1 MKVEDTGLL
10 TDLYELTMAQ
20 AYFQQGMF
28 APATFSLFVR
38 SYPPNRSYFVA
49 AGLEDLLTQLER
61 WRYPKESIDYL
72 RSTGIFASDFLDYL
86 AEVRFTGDAWAI
98 PEGRLFFAGEPVLEV
113 TGPIIE
119 AQLVETYA
127 INQINLQ
134 SLIATKAARCIWAAR
149 GKPVVDYSFRRA
161 QGIDAG
167 LKAARSSY
175 ITGFQGTSNVLAG
188 KLYGVPV
195 KGTMAHSFVISHENE
210 LEAFR
215 AFARSF
221 PDRCTLLIDTYDTVV
236 GARKAAVVGKEMEAQ
251 GHSLQAVR
259 LDSGDLA
266 GLSNEVRAVLDQAG
280 LQYVDIVA
288 SGGLDEFEM
297 EELAACGAP
306 IDGFGVGTKMGVSA
320 DAPWSDMAYK
330 LVMYDGRPVLKLS
343 TGKISL
349 PGEKQVFR
357 VRDDGDKF
365 SHDILGLR
373 EETLQT
379 SVADGPASIAG
390 AGEPLLEKVME
401 RGKSIKPLPSLDDMR
416 QRFKMD
422 FDCLEDRFKALRAPP
437 RYSVERSPRL
447 NELYK
452 RMEDGKTAAEVT
464 RAIQG
469 REGRE
474 G

>member
-1 MKVEDTGLL
+1 MKAEDTGLL

-119 AQLVETYA
+119 AQIVETYA

-134 SLIATKAARCIWAAR
+134 SLIATKAARCHWAAR

-195 KGTMAHSFVISHENE
+195 MGTMAHSFVISHENE

-215 AFARSF
+215 AFASSF

-251 GHSLQAVR
+251 GHRLQAVR

-297 EELAACGAP
+297 EELVACGAP

-343 TGKISL
+343 TGKVSL

-357 VRDDGDKF
+357 VRDDSDKF
-365 SHDILGLR
+365 SHDILALR

-379 SVADGPASIAG
+379 SVADSPALVTR
-390 AGEPLLEKVME
+390 EPLLRKVME

-416 QRFKMD
+416 QSFKMD
-422 FDCLEDRFKALRAPP
+422 FDCLEDRFKALRDPT

-452 RMEDGKTAAEVT
+452 RMEDKKTAAEVT
-464 RAIQG
+464 RAIRG
-469 REGRE
+469 REERE